1 MGPELRSIQETF
13 QRAGWV
19 DIDIPARGL
28 EPLQA
33 AFKSSY
39 ATAGILIADSVD
51 QVLETW
57 ESAQEMLRELRNSD
71 PNLRDND
78 AYLVMVLPRVDMR
91 ADSLRD
97 VLNNTDVC
105 RKVCVEID
113 GRTVEKALEELP
125 FFAVSKATDKSTLE
139 AEIGTSTRDLP
150 ELLLEDLSKASA
162 EAVLE
167 GLLQEKYGRW
177 GG

>member
-1 MGPELRSIQETF
+1 MRPELRAIQETF
-13 QRAGWV
+13 ERAGWAA
-19 DIDIPARGL
+19 IPLRGL
-28 EPLQA
+28 EALQA

-39 ATAGILIADSVD
+39 ATAGILISDGVD
-51 QVLETW
+51 QILETW

-78 AYLVMVLPRVDMR
+78 AYLVMVVPRVDVR
-91 ADSLRD
+91 ADSLRE

-125 FFAVSKATDKSTLE
+125 FFAVATTNDKSTLE
-139 AEIGTSTRDLP
+139 AEIGTSTRDMP
-150 ELLLEDLSKASA
+150 EQLLEDLSKASA
-162 EAVLE
+162 EVVLE
-167 GLLQEKYGRW
+167 GLLQEKYSR
-177 GG
+177 GGG